1 MTDTDQPP
9 TPPNAPAPQTP
20 PPMPAH
26 GPVDEENDGDCKPMN
41 LDFDRIAAIVTG
53 ERLSHGGP
61 RTLRTVEHGISH
73 LREETGLGDRQI
85 ARVLMTAAC
94 LLGDLVQRGGPK
106 WDGIVTTNWLSSCA
120 ARLWDEDEPA

>member
-1 MTDTDQPP
+1 MHESSTDQP
-9 TPPNAPAPQTP
+9 TPDHEAA
-20 PPMPAH
+20 
-26 GPVDEENDGDCKPMN
+26 DEHDGDCKPMN
-41 LDFDRIAAIVTG
+41 LDFDRIAAIVTE
-53 ERLSHGGP
+53 ERLRRGGP
-61 RTLRTVEHGISH
+61 NTLRTVEHGISH

-106 WDGIVTTNWLSSCA
+106 WNGIVTTNWLSSCA